1 MAFKALCVKLRKA
14 PFVISTVCKHRAFIL
29 QILRAYFSFQQ
40 TDIGSLLCPREQ
52 LQGTCYWLYPKA
64 FSFDCPYPTFI
75 FLICARTKQVD
86 CIDDPKIRLEEKL
99 LLFPLFRLNTILVK
113 NLETLVSISPSP
125 MLIWV
130 SQWSE
135 CFKIRV
141 AQHWGGR
148 RHISGG
154 KTVWSRNLMIVPE
167 NSRETVS
174 VSTICDEYCGNVYDT
189 CLSHNYKHCFQVC
202 FSKYATVTK
211 CENVNTNTINPLLTS
226 PSALK

>member
-1 MAFKALCVKLRKA
+1 MKPHQRPHIFPHVLITACMCNTLLLFPLFSSFVFFLVKYNLKIIR
-14 PFVISTVCKHRAFIL
+14 H
-29 QILRAYFSFQQ
+29 
-40 TDIGSLLCPREQ
+40 PR
-52 LQGTCYWLYPKA
+52 
-64 FSFDCPYPTFI
+64 FI
-75 FLICARTKQVD
+75 FLIYARTKQVD

-99 LLFPLFRLNTILVK
+99 LLFPLFRLNTVLVK

-154 KTVWSRNLMIVPE
+154 KTV
-167 NSRETVS
+167 
-174 VSTICDEYCGNVYDT
+174 
-189 CLSHNYKHCFQVC
+189 
-202 FSKYATVTK
+202 
-211 CENVNTNTINPLLTS
+211 
-226 PSALK
+226 